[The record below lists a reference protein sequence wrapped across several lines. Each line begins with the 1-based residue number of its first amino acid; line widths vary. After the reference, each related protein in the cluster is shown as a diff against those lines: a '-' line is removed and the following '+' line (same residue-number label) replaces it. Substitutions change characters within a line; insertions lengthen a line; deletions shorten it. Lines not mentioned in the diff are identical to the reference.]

1 MELQLM
7 QKKHFTKSDTALVK
21 ENSGNSGK
29 KITANTIFSK
39 LNAFPLI
46 SWTRWGCL
54 HPLLLFNLLMSLGRV
69 ISHEKYIKDTQ
80 IRKGE
85 LKLYSCTDDII
96 LYVEN
101 PPNNPPKPLLELTN
115 EFRKVAE
122 YKINTLKECFVSLC
136 SK

>member
-1 MELQLM
+1 
-7 QKKHFTKSDTALVK
+7 
-21 ENSGNSGK
+21 
-29 KITANTIFSK
+29 
-39 LNAFPLI
+39 
-46 SWTRWGCL
+46 
-54 HPLLLFNLLMSLGRV
+54 MSLGRV
-69 ISHEKYIKDTQ
+69 ISHEKYIQDTQ

-85 LKLYSCTDDII
+85 LKLSSCTYDII

-122 YKINTLKECFVSLC
+122 YKINTLKERFVSLC